1 MEIIQQMSK
10 TSLTLLQQQN
20 SQEERFRMK
29 KLYTSPKVEIVEF
42 DAKDIIT
49 TSGDLDQFFEQVAN
63 EYAGWTE
70 LY

>member
-20 SQEERFRMK
+20 SQEEIFRMK
-29 KLYTSPKVEIVEF
+29 KLYTIPKVEIVEF

>member
-1 MEIIQQMSK
+1 
-10 TSLTLLQQQN
+10 
-20 SQEERFRMK
+20 MK
-29 KLYTSPKVEIVEF
+29 KLYTIPKVEIVEF